1 LSSYFQS
8 DTGYRNSPLASQ
20 FSNAIMSQSVRMSE
34 SRGGAAGGDATVGPD
49 ISDSTR
55 SEDLFVYRIEHV
67 TLRRGERMVLP
78 VTEFTLPYKDVFT
91 LELPFAPPPELR
103 GNFGGEQQREMAR
116 LLGAPKAMHKIRLTN
131 NSKYPLTTAPAL
143 IVRDGRVLA
152 QGMMTYASA
161 GASTDLAVT
170 TAVDLQVKKTELET
184 KRTPDAI
191 HHNGTSFSR
200 VDLAGKVRLTNHRNQ
215 PAEIEVTRFV
225 LGVADSADHDG
236 VIEKVNVFEDGSY
249 AAGGD
254 SPYWWSWYNWPSWWN
269 YFNGVG
275 RVTWKLTLA
284 PGESVELGYEWHYFW
299 T

>member
-1 LSSYFQS
+1 
-8 DTGYRNSPLASQ
+8 
-20 FSNAIMSQSVRMSE
+20 
-34 SRGGAAGGDATVGPD
+34 
-49 ISDSTR
+49 
-55 SEDLFVYRIEHV
+55 VYRIEHV

-103 GNFGGEQQREMAR
+103 NNFGGEQQREMAR

-170 TAVDLQVKKTELET
+170 TAVDVQVKKTELET

-191 HHNGTSFSR
+191 RHNGTSFSR
-200 VDLAGKVRLTNHRNQ
+200 VDLGGKVRLTNHRAQ

-225 LGVADSADHDG
+225 LGVADSADHDAK
-236 VIEKVNVFEDGSY
+236 IEKVNVFEDGSD

-254 SPYWWSWYNWPSWWN
+254 SPYWSWYSWPSWWN